1 MRCNF
6 FVDVTGGSL
15 RLLGVCDRHDH
26 RHRHGRHPDPHEDRF
41 PPGGGHQRGDHGATR
56 LLLEPYIL
64 QAPDFQVQT
73 VWSYQA
79 FDERV
84 LM

>member
-1 MRCNF
+1 MQL
-6 FVDVTGGSL
+6 FVFKGGSL
-15 RLLGVCDRHDH
+15 RLFGRHNHH
-26 RHRHGRHPDPHEDRF
+26 RHRHGRHTDPHKDRL